1 MEVYPLAQPKWLKL
15 RCELCG
21 NTAYLKCPDCKV
33 TYYCDIDHMQ
43 SDLISI
49 HGKIC
54 PLLSSLRTP
63 FPFFL
68 TDTQRQQYA
77 EQMMQRKKH
86 LVDITY
92 QEAQKF
98 LCEGNHRTA
107 LPAAL
112 HSLRFSIEIY
122 GFKSVELVPAYL
134 ALAEANIGLGDLAQA
149 QEYLAQA
156 QWTVLKSSDCGSNIH
171 HKLHRNLG
179 RLYAA
184 EGNLQESLY
193 HFANDVY
200 YASEAFGTDDIRVT
214 GGYFQMANVFFCLNK
229 RDIADSLYIE
239 VTNIWNDHL
248 CKLAKMQ
255 LQPAKDTCQLHT
267 VTEETVKEAFDVAQK
282 NEGCQILN
290 AILNFREQAIKQDPI
305 KMMKVLDTLTLFHFV
320 CTDFKKAREFG
331 KRILRLN
338 KQFPDQ
344 ELPEILPSL
353 LEWIELKLLAS
364 K

>member
-98 LCEGNHRTA
+98 LCE
-107 LPAAL
+107 
-112 HSLRFSIEIY
+112 
-122 GFKSVELVPAYL
+122 
-134 ALAEANIGLGDLAQA
+134 GLGDLAQA